1 VLSALSITVGIAAVV
16 GVLGLTTSSQ
26 SALLAEIDRLG
37 TNLLTVT
44 NGQSV
49 TGQEVELPAQAAG
62 MISRAG
68 GVLHVAPTAEFS
80 SFPVFRTNVPPTYQT
95 NGLDLRACDPALLAA
110 LGGTVLHGTSTARRA
125 GHWQVQP
132 SRSRGTTQVWACEYR
147 VPVTRSITPATRASV
162 HISVG
167 TRSPSARPPAPPP
180 PAQADPRSACGTARP
195 GQPAPALLLP
205 GPGASGTA
213 IDCQA
218 PSLVAR

>member
-1 VLSALSITVGIAAVV
+1 
-16 GVLGLTTSSQ
+16 
-26 SALLAEIDRLG
+26 
-37 TNLLTVT
+37 
-44 NGQSV
+44 V

-80 SFPVFRTNVPPTYQT
+80 SFPVFRTNVTPTYQT

-167 TRSPSARPPAPPP
+167 NPFAFGPAPSA
-180 PAQADPRSACGTARP
+180 
-195 GQPAPALLLP
+195 
-205 GPGASGTA
+205 ASTCA
-213 IDCQA
+213 
-218 PSLVAR
+218 S